1 MITTGLVQIY
11 TGGGKGKTTAAI
23 GLAVRAAGH
32 GNKVLFCQFLKPASL
47 ELGER
52 KTFEG
57 IESITLK
64 TVNDKWDMRKSLDEH
79 VTRETVM
86 AEIEEFF
93 DEIIPSAAQKAYN
106 VIILDE
112 VVFCVRHG
120 LVTIEKIAELV
131 EKRDAAVEIVLT
143 GRDATEEL
151 IALADLVTEM
161 REIKHPFSRD
171 IYARKGIEF

>member
-1 MITTGLVQIY
+1 MISKGLVQIY
-11 TGGGKGKTTAAI
+11 TGNGKGKTTAAI

-52 KTFEG
+52 KT
-57 IESITLK
+57 IEKIDGITLMSI
-64 TVNDKWDMRKSLDEH
+64 NDKWDMRKSLDEY
-79 VTRETVM
+79 VTRGTVGS
-86 AEIEEFF
+86 EIAEFF
-93 DEIIPSAAQKAYN
+93 DQIIPAAGNMEYN

-112 VVFCVRHG
+112 IVFCMRHG
-120 LVTIEKIAELV
+120 LVSVDKITELI
-131 EKRDAAVEIVLT
+131 EKRDPGVEIVMT

-161 REIKHPFSRD
+161 REIKHPFTRD
-171 IYARKGIEF
+171 IHARKGIEF

>member
-23 GLAVRAAGH
+23 GLGVRAAGH
-32 GNKVLFCQFLKPASL
+32 GNLVLFCQFLKPATL

-52 KTFEG
+52 KTIDNIEG
-57 IESITLK
+57 ITLK
-64 TVNDKWDMRKSLDEH
+64 TVNDKWNMRKSLDER
-79 VTRETVM
+79 VTRGTVM
-86 AEIEEFF
+86 SEIEDFF
-93 DEIIPSAAQKAYN
+93 DEIIPAAAQKAYN

-120 LVTIEKIAELV
+120 LVSIEKIRELV
-131 EKRDAAVEIVLT
+131 EKRDPGVEIVMT

-161 REIKHPFSRD
+161 REIKHPFTRD
-171 IYARKGIEF
+171 IHARKGIEY